1 MSYDFKSIEKKWQEK
16 WDESGIFNIDVK
28 TAKDIFYTLV
38 MFPYPS
44 GDRLHMGHWYQYGL
58 MDTWARYQRMQ
69 GKQVFFP
76 MGFDAFGLPAE
87 NFAIKRGMHP
97 DISTTK
103 NVKYMR
109 EQFRRMGVSYNLDY
123 QVDTSKPDYY
133 RWTQWIFL
141 KLYEKGLAYRKE
153 APVNWCPSCQTVLAN
168 EQVGKEG
175 DCERCETQV
184 IQKNLRQWFFKITD
198 YAQPLLDGLDGLDW
212 PHKTKAMQNNWIGRS
227 QGTRV
232 DFKLENEGESFPVF
246 TTRPDTLFG
255 VTYMTLAPEHPLVE
269 KITCEENQEAVNAY
283 VESSLKRTELERL
296 SATDEK
302 TGVFTG
308 AYAVNPVNS
317 ERIPIWVGDY
327 VLYSY
332 GTGAVMAVPA
342 HDQRD
347 FEFAKEHRLP
357 MKKVIL
363 EKGKGEEDELISAFT
378 QSGEV
383 IQSGPYNGM
392 LNSEMISAITKDLEE
407 RGQGAAEIHYR
418 LRDWL
423 VSRQR
428 YWGSPIPIIYCKDCG
443 EVPVPEKDLPVVLPE
458 DVDFKP
464 TGESPLKRCESFMET
479 TCPSCGAVAS
489 REPDTL
495 DTFVC
500 SSWYYLRFPDA
511 HNETQAFNSDLINQ
525 VLPVSRYVGGSEHAC
540 MHLLYARFIN
550 RVLKDLG
557 YLNFEEPFQSLT
569 HQGMILGP
577 DGLKMSKSHGNTVS
591 PDEYVEQYGSDVLR
605 LYLAFGFS
613 YIDGGPWSEDGIR
626 SISRFVDRVGRV
638 FQTYL
643 SLMNTAPP
651 AKTDLS
657 EQDRKLLYIFHN
669 SLKGITQD
677 TERFQFNTSVARM
690 MELNNGLSEYLREV
704 AEGERNLSLL
714 HEVLET
720 QVILLAPYLPHFC
733 EDWWSRFGHQTS
745 VFLEPWP
752 KFQEEYLSLDTLTL
766 AVMVNGKLRA
776 EISVSAGTDEESIL
790 KAALEEKKI
799 GRYLEGTKLIKHIY
813 VKNKLVNLI
822 IK

>member
-1 MSYDFKSIEKKWQEK
+1 MNYDFKSVEKKWQED
-16 WDESGIFNIDVK
+16 WDESGIFHIDVK
-28 TAKDIFYTLV
+28 TAKDVFYTLV

-58 MDTWARYQRMQ
+58 MDTWARFKRMQ

-87 NFAIKRGMHP
+87 NFAVKRGVHP
-97 DISTTK
+97 DVSTTK
-103 NVKYMR
+103 NVQYMR

-141 KLYEKGLAYRKE
+141 KLYEKGLAYRKA

-175 DCERCETQV
+175 ECERCKTLV
-184 IQKNLRQWFFKITD
+184 SQKNLKQWFFKITD
-198 YAQPLLDGLDGLDW
+198 YAQPLLDGLENLDW

-227 QGTRV
+227 QGARV
-232 DFKLENEGESFPVF
+232 NFKLEGYADSFPVF

-269 KITCEENQEAVNAY
+269 KITCEESRAAVNAY
-283 VESSLKRTELERL
+283 VKKSLKRTELERL
-296 SATDEK
+296 SATEEK

-308 AYAVNPVNS
+308 AYAINPVNS

-347 FEFAKEHRLP
+347 FEFAKEHKLP

-363 EKGKGEEDELISAFT
+363 EKGRAKTEELGEAFT
-378 QSGEV
+378 EPGEV
-383 IQSGPYNGM
+383 INSDKYNGM
-392 LNSEMISAITKDLEE
+392 LSTEMILAITNDLQD
-407 RGQGAAEIHYR
+407 RGEGKAEINYR

-443 EVPVPEKDLPVVLPE
+443 EVPVPETDLPVILPG

-464 TGESPLKRCESFMET
+464 TGESPLKRCESFMQAV
-479 TCPSCGAVAS
+479 CPKCGSQAS

-500 SSWYYLRFPDA
+500 SSWYFLRFPDA
-511 HNETQAFNSDLINQ
+511 HNENQAFDPDLINQ
-525 VLPVSRYVGGSEHAC
+525 VLPVSRYVGGPEHAC

-557 YLNFEEPFQSLT
+557 YLKFEEPFRSLT

-577 DGLKMSKSHGNTVS
+577 DGQKMSKTHGNTVS
-591 PDEYVEQYGSDVLR
+591 PDEYVETYGSDVLR

-613 YIDGGPWSEDGIR
+613 YIDGGPWNEDGIR
-626 SISRFVDRVGRV
+626 SVAKFVDRVGRV
-638 FQTYL
+638 FNEHQD
-643 SLMNTAPP
+643 LMRAEPP
-651 AKTDLS
+651 KKTDLS
-657 EQDRKLLYIFHN
+657 EKDRKLLYVFHN
-669 SLKGITQD
+669 SIKGITQD

-690 MELNNGLSEYLREV
+690 MELYNGLSEYLREV
-704 AEGERNLSLL
+704 PEAERNLSILR
-714 HEVLET
+714 EILESK
-720 QVILLAPYLPHFC
+720 VILLAPYLPHFC
-733 EDWWSRFGHQTS
+733 EEWWSRFGHKTS
-745 VFLEPWP
+745 VFREPWP
-752 KFQEEYLSLDTLTL
+752 EFQEEYLKLDTLTL
-766 AVMVNGKLRA
+766 AVMVNGKVRA
-776 EISVSAGTDEESIL
+776 EISVARDTEEEAIL
-790 KAALEEKKI
+790 ETALEEKKI
-799 GRYLEGTKLIKHIY
+799 QRYREGTKLIKHIY

-822 IK
+822 LK